1 MKIKQRI
8 SISKYLITLGVAFLI
23 GFALLVLV
31 HIFFL
36 RIINTLDNK
45 IENERAYIAIGEVI
59 LAQINHIERNFY
71 KLATMRHPRPQQKI
85 AEEARECFEIIRT
98 AFVVLEKGGTLHD
111 IRWLNLENASKMT
124 RKIKYSPENAKR
136 YHLELVSL
144 KSKLHDTEQQL
155 NKLAA
160 LVIERDMVKTFGTS
174 TAFKKTIGR
183 IKVFLKLSDSYFIRT
198 REDANQLYYEGSQRL
213 LDLQSRIENKK
224 KFYYRIEAILIIFIV
239 AAVLGSCLL
248 IARQIEEINKR
259 LTQARRDAEEATRAK
274 SEFLANMSH
283 EIRTPMNGIIGMSR
297 LALDTELDKE
307 QRKLISNVM
316 HSSEHLLGLLNDI
329 LDFSKIE
336 AGQLILESQ
345 NFSLEAMFD
354 HLISSLSFLAEEKGI
369 TLENKTDFTTVPA
382 FIRAD
387 ELRLRQILVN
397 LTGNAIKF
405 TNNGGVTIKAQIQ
418 DQSDDDITL
427 RFSVAD
433 TGIGI
438 DPAKQKLIF
447 NSFSQADTS
456 TARKFGGSGLGLSIC
471 KQLVEIMGGEI
482 WLESQNGSGSIF
494 YFTVIVQQ
502 GDETI
507 QTIEKIPQDA
517 EYKHLHIL
525 LVEDNKINQELARI
539 VLENADHRVKLA
551 KNGLEALK
559 IMAED
564 HFDVVL
570 MDVQMPQMDGLTA
583 TTIIRQCEKG
593 QAGTREE
600 NQDIEARLTKQL
612 NGRHVPI
619 IAMTANAMSG
629 DRQKCL
635 DAGMDDYLT
644 KPFIPKDLYK
654 TLNRLSRHNLTPADL
669 QIDDKNKVL
678 LPIKKQVVRHLQQ
691 TYALN
696 DTDIEKLLASTRTDI
711 IKILTA
717 MNTALK
723 GNDTQNIHRAAHS
736 LKGILLQIGLDELAR
751 QAEKLESDTDG
762 GNQYD
767 RKSID
772 DLIRN
777 LEVFVKKL
785 GPRPPIGMPHKAA

>member
-1 MKIKQRI
+1 
-8 SISKYLITLGVAFLI
+8 V
-23 GFALLVLV
+23 
-31 HIFFL
+31 
-36 RIINTLDNK
+36 
-45 IENERAYIAIGEVI
+45 ENEHAYIAIGEVI

-85 AEEARECFEIIRT
+85 AEEAREYFEIIRT

-198 REDANQLYYEGSQRL
+198 REDANQLYYEGNQRL
-213 LDLQSRIENKK
+213 SDLQSRIENKK

-239 AAVLGSCLL
+239 SAVLGSCLL

-297 LALDTELDKE
+297 LALDTQLDKE

-316 HSSEHLLGLLNDI
+316 YSSEHLLGLLNDI

-369 TLENKTDFTTVPA
+369 TLENKTDFTSVPA
-382 FIRAD
+382 FIKGD

-405 TNNGGVTIKAQIQ
+405 TDKGGVTIKARIQ
-418 DQSDDDITL
+418 NQTDDSITL
-427 RFSVAD
+427 EFSVAD

-482 WLESQNGSGSIF
+482 WLESQNGNGSIF
-494 YFTVIVQQ
+494 YFTVIAQQ
-502 GDETI
+502 GEETI
-507 QTIEKIPQDA
+507 QTIEKTPRDA

-539 VLENADHRVKLA
+539 VLENAGHRVKSA

-559 IMAED
+559 VMAED

-593 QAGTREE
+593 QAGTRGE

-654 TLNRLSRHNLTPADL
+654 TLNRLSRHDLTPAKL
-669 QIDDKNKVL
+669 QIDDKNNAL
-678 LPIKKQVVRHLQQ
+678 LPAKKQVVRHLQQ

-696 DTDIEKLLASTRTDI
+696 DTDIEKLLASARTNI

-736 LKGILLQIGLDELAR
+736 LKGILLQIGLDELAG
-751 QAEKLESDTDG
+751 QAEKLESDTAG

-772 DLIRN
+772 DFIRQ

-785 GPRPPIGMPHKAA
+785 GTRPPIGIPNKAA

>member
-23 GFALLVLV
+23 GFAMLVSV

-36 RIINTLDNK
+36 RIINTLDDK
-45 IENERAYIAIGEVI
+45 VENERAYIAIGEVI

-71 KLATMRHPRPQQKI
+71 KLATIRHLRPQQKI
-85 AEEARECFEIIRT
+85 AEEARGFFKIIRA
-98 AFVVLEKGGTLHD
+98 AFLVLEQGGTLRD
-111 IRWLNLENASKMT
+111 TRWLNLENISKIT
-124 RKIKYSPENAKR
+124 REIKYSPQNTKD
-136 YHLELVSL
+136 YHLALVNL

-155 NKLAA
+155 NKLAG

-183 IKVFLKLSDSYFIRT
+183 IKIFLKLSDSYFIRT

-213 LDLQSRIENKK
+213 LALQSRIADKK
-224 KFYYRIEAILIIFIV
+224 KLYYSIEAILIIFIV

-259 LTQARRDAEEATRAK
+259 LTRAKQDAEKATRAK

-297 LALDTELDKE
+297 LALETRLDKK
-307 QRKLISNVM
+307 QHHLISNVM
-316 HSSEHLLGLLNDI
+316 YSSEHLLGLLNDI

-345 NFSLEAMFD
+345 DFSLEAMFD
-354 HLISSLSFLAEEKGI
+354 HLISGLSFLAEEKHI

-405 TNNGGVTIKAQIQ
+405 TDQGGVTINTHIENQT
-418 DQSDDDITL
+418 DDGITL
-427 RFSVAD
+427 KFSVAD
-433 TGIGI
+433 TGMGI

-456 TARKFGGSGLGLSIC
+456 TAREFGGSGLGLSIC
-471 KQLVEIMGGEI
+471 KQLVEMMGGEI
-482 WLESQNGSGSIF
+482 WLESRNGSGSIF
-494 YFTVIVQQ
+494 YFTVVVQQ
-502 GDETI
+502 GDEI
-507 QTIEKIPQDA
+507 LKTIEKTSRDA
-517 EYKHLHIL
+517 EYKQLHVL

-539 VLENADHRVKLA
+539 VLENSDHRVKVA
-551 KNGLEALK
+551 NNGIEALK
-559 IMAED
+559 MMAED
-564 HFDVVL
+564 DFDVVL

-593 QAGTREE
+593 QTGKREETRE
-600 NQDIEARLTKQL
+600 IEARLVKQL
-612 NGRHVPI
+612 NGRHIPI

-635 DAGMDDYLT
+635 NAGMDDYLT
-644 KPFIPKDLYK
+644 KPFMPKDLYK
-654 TLNRLSRHNLTPADL
+654 TLNRLSLHDRSGVKL
-669 QIDDKNKVL
+669 QIEDKSRST
-678 LPIKKQVVRHLQQ
+678 LPVDKQIIHHLQQ
-691 TYALN
+691 TYGLDDA
-696 DTDIEKLLASTRTDI
+696 DIEKILDSSRTNI
-711 IKILTA
+711 SQILTA
-717 MNTALK
+717 INTARES
-723 GNDTQNIHRAAHS
+723 NDTENLHRLAHS
-736 LKGILLQIGLDELAR
+736 LKGVLLQIGLDELAR
-751 QAEKLESDTDG
+751 QTEKFEHDVAAGNLYGQESI
-762 GNQYD
+762 
-767 RKSID
+767 SS
-772 DLIRN
+772 LIGHIEGLIQRLN
-777 LEVFVKKL
+777 HSSTCQN
-785 GPRPPIGMPHKAA
+785 IS